1 MKLSDVKGE
10 RVFDVIAEII
20 DPICNIAADDKAGE
34 LFKRVPLPEGETEKG
49 FLLKRAKKTVP
60 ALIKNHKDDLI
71 SILASVSGCSPEEYK
86 GVLNL
91 PRLLKDCVDLLT
103 DEALFTL
110 FTSAQTETTFGTA
123 QENIT
128 EEA

>member
-10 RVFDVIAEII
+10 RVFDVIADII
-20 DPICNIAADDKAGE
+20 DPVCNIAADENAGE

-60 ALIKNHKDDLI
+60 ALIKSHKNDLI
-71 SILASVSGCSPEEYK
+71 CILASVSGCSADEYK

-91 PRLLKDCVDLLT
+91 PKLLKDCVDLLT

-110 FTSAQTETTFGTA
+110 FTSAQTETTSGTA
-123 QENIT
+123 QENT
-128 EEA
+128 VDEA